1 MSTLAYGQRG
11 LTLVEV
17 ALAAGII
24 AVGLVGLVATVP
36 LSAYGIQEGS
46 QLSIATFLAGQRLEQ
61 VRMAVWTT
69 TPSRDDVGV
78 SLSPDRPPAIDGI
91 TRFPDESPVTAP
103 YAQYSRRV
111 RIVDCGAGPGC
122 DGVVADGLRQV
133 TVTVS
138 YAPLT
143 GIGRSPASK
152 SAVLTLLLARR

>member
-1 MSTLAYGQRG
+1 VSTLAYGQRG

-24 AVGLVGLVATVP
+24 AVGLAGLVATVP

-46 QLSIATFLAGQRLEQ
+46 QLSTATFLAGQRLEQ
-61 VRMAVWTT
+61 VRMAVWTA
-69 TPSRDDVGV
+69 TPPRDDLG
-78 SLSPDRPPAIDGI
+78 LSPSADAPPAVDGI
-91 TRFPDESPVTAP
+91 TSFPDESPVAAP
-103 YAQYSRRV
+103 YTQYSRRV
-111 RIVDCGAGPGC
+111 RVMDCGTGPGC
-122 DGVVADGLRQV
+122 AGVLADGLRQV

-143 GIGRSPASK
+143 GVGRSPSSK